1 MEKILPLCIEKNVKS
16 ITNMGAAN
24 PLAAV
29 RATERLAKQLEIKQL
44 KMQQFLG

>member
-1 MEKILPLCIEKNVKS
+1 MLVDRMTAVLPACAARRVRI

-29 RATERLAKQLEIKQL
+29 NRRIEILMATDR
-44 KMQQFLG
+44 